1 MRFFTP
7 IFFLFFCILLQAQ
20 TSGSVLEHR
29 VTVVVS
35 NQPVE
40 NVLTSVSKQAG
51 LVFSYSPTAVG
62 VHNTVS
68 LNITNK
74 PVKMVLNALFHDDVT
89 YKAKGNYVIL
99 RKNSVRNQQTKKL
112 EGYVYDK
119 KSGAKLTEASVYDK
133 KLGVAAITDQYGYFS
148 LKVPA
153 NKSLTDVHI
162 SKRGYGDTL
171 LLADADKAK
180 DIIEVDLQ
188 ANDTLAPKK
197 KHGAAWRSII
207 PSWLIPKQLKI
218 HSRNL
223 TDSVFRKVQI
233 SLMPLVSTNALLSGN
248 TGNDVA
254 LNATVGY
261 AYSVRKATFAGL
273 LNIIRTNAGVCQ
285 LAGIGNLTGGTSTG
299 FQGAGILNY
308 SDTVKGVQCA
318 GVVNIASS
326 AAPIQLAGIVNI
338 TRKSNVQ
345 LSGLLNKAQ
354 QNEMMQMAGLLNVA
368 SESPLQVAGLYN
380 RARTKVG
387 VQVAGLLNRSAKA
400 DMQFSGLM
408 NQADSVGV
416 QVTGLVNTADTATVQ
431 LSGCVNTATEATVQ
445 VSSFI
450 NRARKVKTLQL
461 GVINLSDSCSGVPVG
476 VFSYCKSGY
485 HKLEVSYN
493 EMSFVNLSFR
503 TGVKFLH
510 TIFAAG
516 VATNN
521 SAGLY
526 TCGFG
531 LGLSFGNPNK
541 WLMDIDLSS
550 HKFFTSR
557 YVDYS
562 GHQSR
567 LYVGVDRKVYKKM
580 SIALGVSYN
589 VLISD
594 IQSNHYEDY
603 QHLAPYTLTT
613 QTSSG
618 GRLLQT
624 WVGATAA
631 LRFF

>member
-1 MRFFTP
+1 MMRFVTP
-7 IFFLFFCILLQAQ
+7 IFFLFFGILLHAQ
-20 TSGSVLEHR
+20 TSGSVLERR
-29 VTVVVS
+29 VTVEVS

-62 VHNTVS
+62 VHNPVS
-68 LNITNK
+68 LNMTNK
-74 PVKMVLNALFHDDVT
+74 PVKMVLNAMFHDEVS

-99 RKNSVRNQQTKKL
+99 RKNSALNQETKKL

-153 NKSLTDVHI
+153 NKSLTDLHI
-162 SKRGYGDTL
+162 SKKGYVDTL

-188 ANDTLAPKK
+188 NDTLATKK
-197 KHGAAWRSII
+197 KPVVAWRSIM
-207 PSWLIPKQLKI
+207 PSWLIPKQLKV

-254 LNATVGY
+254 LNLTVGY

-273 LNIIRTNAGVCQ
+273 LNIIRTDAGVCQ

-318 GVVNIASS
+318 GVVNMASS
-326 AAPIQLAGIVNI
+326 VAPVQLAGIVNI
-338 TRKSNVQ
+338 TQKSKVQ

-380 RARTKVG
+380 RARTKAG
-387 VQVAGLLNRSAKA
+387 VQVSGLLNRSAKA
-400 DMQFSGLM
+400 DIQFSSLT
-408 NQADSVGV
+408 NRADSVGI
-416 QVTGLVNTADTATVQ
+416 QATGLVNTADTVGIQ
-431 LSGCVNTATEATVQ
+431 LSGCVNTATEASVQ

-450 NRARKVKTLQL
+450 NKARKVKALQL
-461 GVINLSDSCSGVPVG
+461 GIINLSDSCSGVPVG

-493 EMSFVNLSFR
+493 EMSFANLSFR
-503 TGVKFLH
+503 TGMKFLH

-521 SAGLY
+521 SVGLY

-531 LGLSFGNPNK
+531 LGLSFGNPDK

-550 HKFFTSR
+550 HRFFTSR

-567 LYVGVDRKVYKKM
+567 LYVGVDRKVFKKM

-589 VLISD
+589 VLVSD
-594 IQSNHYEDY
+594 TESNHYDDY
-603 QHLAPYTLTT
+603 RHLAPYTLTT